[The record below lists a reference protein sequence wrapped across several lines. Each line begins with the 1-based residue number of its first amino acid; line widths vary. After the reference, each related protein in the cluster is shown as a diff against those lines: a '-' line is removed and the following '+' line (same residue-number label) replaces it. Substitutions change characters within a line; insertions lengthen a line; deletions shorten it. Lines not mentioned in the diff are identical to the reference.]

1 MAKFPLFYKAFW
13 GVIVNEP
20 EYNKNKLLRFKNV
33 WKILKEIK
41 TRRKGKNQ
49 GLVLFWDLPDF
60 LWILSIYRD
69 LPDLFF
75 STFLAHRKDLQGAFL
90 KASGTQSGPFSSEP
104 EAGHIK
110 TGP

>member
-1 MAKFPLFYKAFW
+1 MRL
-13 GVIVNEP
+13 
-20 EYNKNKLLRFKNV
+20 KNV
-33 WKILKEIK
+33 WKILGKSKQGGKE
-41 TRRKGKNQ
+41 KNQ

-75 STFLAHRKDLQGAFL
+75 STFLAHQKDLQGAFL

-110 TGP
+110 AGRSDLEDRNPLKLSESKLLFSMFPER